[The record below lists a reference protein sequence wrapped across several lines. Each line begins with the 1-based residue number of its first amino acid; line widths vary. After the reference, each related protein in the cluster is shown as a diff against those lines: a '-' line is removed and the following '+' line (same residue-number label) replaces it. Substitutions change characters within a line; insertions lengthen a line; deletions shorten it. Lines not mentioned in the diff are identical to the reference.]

1 MSDLA
6 VRIPVRDRR
15 EERLSRELEDY
26 RYREHRKLL
35 AQQERREKRERGTA
49 GAVYWMYLLSPL
61 TAGVTSLVGLAMA
74 SGKRRDAS
82 PENASHFRFQVWTFW
97 SSFLGLSTGGA
108 WTALGGFA
116 GLMGNGSG
124 PELMYAGVGL
134 AAASALG
141 FYGATLTGLTRLADG
156 GPMGRIEH
164 QP

>member
-1 MSDLA
+1 
-6 VRIPVRDRR
+6 
-15 EERLSRELEDY
+15 
-26 RYREHRKLL
+26 
-35 AQQERREKRERGTA
+35 
-49 GAVYWMYLLSPL
+49 
-61 TAGVTSLVGLAMA
+61 MA